1 MKTKRAVEDEFTPG
15 ARLVEASLRRIIGYQ
30 LAQAA
35 IVTSQIFGREVADA
49 HELRPVEFTVLTL
62 VDENPGVSARALAGA
77 LGVTPPNIAMWL
89 DRLESRDLVERERSR
104 TDRRAQHIR
113 VTAKGAMLTRKAGR
127 AVLAGEEATL
137 SSLSHAERAMLA
149 ELLHKVAL
157 CRQRQ

>member
-1 MKTKRAVEDEFTPG
+1 
-15 ARLVEASLRRIIGYQ
+15 
-30 LAQAA
+30 
-35 IVTSQIFGREVADA
+35 
-49 HELRPVEFTVLTL
+49 
-62 VDENPGVSARALAGA
+62 
-77 LGVTPPNIAMWL
+77 MWL